1 MWWQRA
7 LADGLVDELELF
19 HRAAGE
25 RLWLGWRYH
34 GRGVLWTPVCL
45 QEGSDGG
52 VVGRQGR
59 LGGFWRADENG
70 ARPCG
75 RAKARGKTRRLGCA
89 HVQNVRSRRAHSMHA
104 TCSTESQGGLE
115 GLGEAGN

>member
-1 MWWQRA
+1 M
-7 LADGLVDELELF
+7 DELELF
-19 HRAAGE
+19 QRAAGG
-25 RLWLGWRYH
+25 RLWLGRRCH
-34 GRGVLWTPVCL
+34 GRGVLRTPVCR
-45 QEGSDGG
+45 QEGSDSG

-89 HVQNVRSRRAHSMHA
+89 RVQNVRSGRAQSTHA